1 MIPTIFTIM
10 REVIKD
16 LSPFEPNGT
25 ERQNEAILHKDGPL
39 LVLAGPGAGKTFV
52 ITRRV
57 QALIEHWGVD
67 PSGILVITF
76 TNAAAD
82 EMRRRFSTLCPGRG
96 EDVRFGTFH
105 SVFFY
110 ILRNA
115 YGFRAEQIL
124 REGKRREIFREILG
138 SISYEVQDPT
148 EFFMT
153 LANGIGRAKEY
164 LAFDGRFGPDGKE
177 RIPNLKEFHVA
188 GCPDTVFRTFF
199 EQYQARMKEENLI
212 DFDDMCVLCYE
223 LLRERPDILAHWQER
238 FRFLLVDEMQDTNR
252 LQYEVLCML
261 TEKHRN
267 LMMVGDDDQSIYRF
281 RGARPDIMLGFK
293 NEFPDGKIIVLDYNF
308 RSVPEI
314 IKASQLLISHNVKR
328 YAKDI
333 KASRKQSDSAISG
346 AGEDNAISVLAFD
359 DQTQEREF
367 LLKEIRKLRDAG
379 VPYKEMAVLYR
390 TNVLASP
397 ITESMMRAD
406 IPYHVRDTYPRL
418 YDHWITRDVFTYV
431 RLANQYRLDGSMRRA
446 MFLQIMNRPKRY
458 IRRDVLTSQDVTFEG
473 LKERA
478 ASYPYMQPYLR
489 DMERDL
495 AMLGGDRNREAM
507 TPYAAVHYIANM
519 IGYKAYLEEQARER
533 GLETEAYTDV
543 LNELLEAAKPFE
555 TFGEWND
562 HIEALRQAA
571 EAEKKRHEEEKQ
583 ESVSLMTFHG
593 AKGLEFQAVFV
604 IDAVEGVTPYV
615 KSETEDELEEER
627 RMFYVAITR
636 AKDRLYLLWPKKRY
650 GKKQKKSRYLD
661 ETIVLNERLSAGQK
675 VIHRT
680 YGEGTILTVDG
691 DKIRIAFAAPKKE
704 LSLSIKFCMENE
716 LLQFP

>member
-1 MIPTIFTIM
+1 MISNET
-10 REVIKD
+10 K
-16 LSPFEPNGT
+16 GT
-25 ERQNEAILHKDGPL
+25 DRQNEAILHKDGPL

-57 QALIEHWGVD
+57 QALIEHWKVD

-82 EMRRRFSTLCPGRG
+82 EMRRRFSTLCPGKG

-110 ILRNA
+110 ILRSA
-115 YGFRAEQIL
+115 YGFSAEQIL
-124 REGKRREIFREILG
+124 REGKRREIFRDILATV
-138 SISYEVQDPT
+138 SYEVQDPT
-148 EFFMT
+148 EFFLNM
-153 LANGIGRAKEY
+153 ANEIGRAKEF

-177 RIPNLKEFHVA
+177 RIPTLKDFRVT
-188 GCPDTVFRTFF
+188 GCPDTVFRAFF
-199 EQYQARMKEENLI
+199 EQYQARMKEERLI

-223 LLRERPDILAHWQER
+223 LLRDRPDILANWQER
-238 FRFLLVDEMQDTNR
+238 FRYLLVDEMQDTNR
-252 LQYEVLCML
+252 LQYEILLML
-261 TEKHRN
+261 TAKHKN

-293 NEFPDGKIIVLDYNF
+293 KEFPEGKIVVLDYNF

-314 IKASQLLISHNVKR
+314 IKASQMLISHNEKR

-333 KASRKQSDSAISG
+333 KPSRTACD
-346 AGEDNAISVLAFD
+346 ERFNTLNEVNAISVRAFD
-359 DQTQEREF
+359 DQEQEREF
-367 LLKEIRKLRDAG
+367 LLKEIQKLSAAG
-379 VPYKEMAVLYR
+379 VPYREMAVLYR

-397 ITESMMRAD
+397 ITEILMRAD
-406 IPYHVRDTYPRL
+406 IPFHVRDAYPKL

-431 RLANQYRLDGSMRRA
+431 KLANQYRLDRTMRRS
-446 MFLQIMNRPKRY
+446 MFLQVMNRPKRY
-458 IRRDVLTSQDVTFEG
+458 IRRDVLSSQDVSFED
-473 LKERA
+473 LKEKA
-478 ASYPYMQPYLR
+478 AAYPYMHTYLR

-495 AMLGGDRNREAM
+495 SMIGGDRKREAM

-519 IGYKAYLEEQARER
+519 VGYKAYLEEQARER
-533 GLETEAYTDV
+533 GLETEVYTDV
-543 LNELLEAAKPFE
+543 LNELLEAAKHFE
-555 TFGEWND
+555 TFGDWND
-562 HIEALRQAA
+562 HIEELRQAA
-571 EAEKKRHEEEKQ
+571 ETENKRREEQKQ

-615 KSETEDELEEER
+615 KSETAEELEEER

-650 GKKQKKSRYLD
+650 GKKQKKSRYLE
-661 ETIVLNERLSAGQK
+661 ETVLLSERLAPGQK
-675 VIHRT
+675 IHHRA
-680 YGEGTILTVDG
+680 YGDGTVVSVDG
-691 DKIRIAFAAPKKE
+691 DKLRIAFAAPKKE

>member
-1 MIPTIFTIM
+1 MN
-10 REVIKD
+10 
-16 LSPFEPNGT
+16 SFEMKGT
-25 ERQNEAILHKDGPL
+25 ERQKEAILHKDGPL

-57 QALIEHWGVD
+57 QALIEQWKVD
-67 PSGILVITF
+67 PANILVITF

-82 EMRRRFSTLCPGRG
+82 EMRQRFSTLCPGRG

-124 REGKRREIFREILG
+124 REGKRREIFRDILA

-177 RIPNLKEFHVA
+177 RVPNIKEFHVS
-188 GCPDTVFRTFF
+188 GCPDSVFRTFF
-199 EQYQARMKEENLI
+199 EQYQARMREENLV

-223 LLRERPDILAHWQER
+223 LLKERPDILAHWQER
-238 FRFLLVDEMQDTNR
+238 FRYLLVDEMQDTNR
-252 LQYEVLCML
+252 LQYETLRML
-261 TEKHRN
+261 AGKYRN
-267 LMMVGDDDQSIYRF
+267 LMMVGDDDQSIYHF
-281 RGARPDIMLGFK
+281 RGACPEIMLGFQK
-293 NEFPDGKIIVLDYNF
+293 EFPDGKIITLDYNF
-308 RSVPEI
+308 RSVLDI
-314 IKASQLLISHNVKR
+314 ISASQRLIAHNTKR
-328 YAKDI
+328 YPKDI
-333 KASRKQSDSAISG
+333 KAARKPDDENAERVREEIEGSNPVSIFTF
-346 AGEDNAISVLAFD
+346 ED
-359 DQTQEREF
+359 QGQERAF
-367 LLKEIRKLRDAG
+367 LLKEIQRLHEQG
-379 VPYKEMAVLYR
+379 IPYREMAVLYR

-406 IPYHVRDTYPRL
+406 IPYQVRDTYPRL

-431 RLANQYRLDGSMRRA
+431 RLANQYRLDGTMRRA

-458 IRRDVLTSQDVTFEG
+458 IRRDVLTSQDVTFED
-473 LKERA
+473 LMERSA
-478 ASYPYMQPYLR
+478 AYSYMHTYLR

-571 EAEKKRHEEEKQ
+571 EAEKKRSQQQKQ

-593 AKGLEFQAVFV
+593 AKGLEYQAVFV

-636 AKDRLYLLWPKKRY
+636 AKDRLYLLWPQKRY

-661 ETIVLNERLSAGQK
+661 ETVDYAARLTAGRK
-675 VIHRT
+675 VVHLT
-680 YGEGTILTVDG
+680 FGEGTILAVDG
-691 DKIRIAFAAPKKE
+691 DKIRLAFAAPKKE

>member
-1 MIPTIFTIM
+1 MNSLEM
-10 REVIKD
+10 K
-16 LSPFEPNGT
+16 GT
-25 ERQNEAILHKDGPL
+25 ERQKEAILHKDGPL

-57 QALIEHWGVD
+57 KALIEQWKVD
-67 PSGILVITF
+67 PASILVITF

-82 EMRRRFSTLCPGRG
+82 EMRQRFSTLCPKHG

-124 REGKRREIFREILG
+124 REGKRREIFREILA

-148 EFFMT
+148 EFFLT

-164 LAFDGRFGPDGKE
+164 LAFDGRFGLDGKE
-177 RIPNLKEFHVA
+177 RVPNIKEFHVS

-199 EQYQARMKEENLI
+199 EQYQARMREENLV

-223 LLRERPDILAHWQER
+223 LLKGRPDILAHWQER
-238 FRFLLVDEMQDTNR
+238 FCYLLVDEMQDTNR
-252 LQYEVLCML
+252 LQYETLRML
-261 TEKHRN
+261 AAKHRN
-267 LMMVGDDDQSIYRF
+267 LMMVGDDDQSIYHF
-281 RGARPDIMLGFK
+281 RGARPEIMLGFK
-293 NEFPDGKIIVLDYNF
+293 KEFPDGKIITLDYNF

-314 IKASQLLISHNVKR
+314 ITASQMLISHNEKR

-333 KASRKQSDSAISG
+333 KASRSDADGIT
-346 AGEDNAISVLAFD
+346 AQIGEENAISVRAFD
-359 DQTQEREF
+359 DQEQERDY
-367 LLKEIRKLRDAG
+367 LLKEIRKLRDSG
-379 VPYKEMAVLYR
+379 VPYREMAVLYR

-397 ITESMMRAD
+397 ITEILMRAD
-406 IPYHVRDTYPRL
+406 IPYYVRDAYPRL

-431 RLANQYRLDGSMRRA
+431 KLANQYRLERCMRRS

-458 IRRDVLTSQDVTFEG
+458 IRRDVLSSQDVTFEE
-473 LKERA
+473 LRERA
-478 ASYPYMQPYLR
+478 AAYPYMHTYLR

-495 AMLGGDRNREAM
+495 AMIGGDRSREAM

-519 IGYKAYLEEQARER
+519 VGYKAYLEEQARER

-543 LNELLEAAKPFE
+543 LNELLEAAKHFE
-555 TFGEWND
+555 TFGDWND
-562 HIEALRQAA
+562 HIEELRQEA
-571 EAEKKRHEEEKQ
+571 EAQKKRRESEKQ

-604 IDAVEGVTPYV
+604 IDAVEGVTPYI
-615 KSETEDELEEER
+615 KSETPEELEEER

-650 GKKQKKSRYLD
+650 GKKQKKSRYLE
-661 ETIVLNERLSAGQK
+661 ETILLAERLAAGQR
-675 VIHRT
+675 VLHRA
-680 YGEGTILTVDG
+680 YGEGTVLSVDG

-704 LSLSIKFCMENE
+704 LSLSVKFCMENE

>member
-1 MIPTIFTIM
+1 MN
-10 REVIKD
+10 
-16 LSPFEPNGT
+16 SFEMNGT
-25 ERQNEAILHKDGPL
+25 ERQKEAILHKDGPL

-57 QALIEHWGVD
+57 QALIEQWKVD
-67 PSGILVITF
+67 PANILVITF

-82 EMRRRFSTLCPGRG
+82 EMRQRFSTLCPRHG

-124 REGKRREIFREILG
+124 RESKRREIFREILA

-148 EFFMT
+148 EFFLT

-177 RIPNLKEFHVA
+177 RVPNIKEFHVS
-188 GCPDTVFRTFF
+188 GCPDSVFRTFF
-199 EQYQARMKEENLI
+199 EQYQARMREENLL

-223 LLRERPDILAHWQER
+223 LLSERPDILAAWQER
-238 FRFLLVDEMQDTNR
+238 FKYLLVDEMQDTNR
-252 LQYEVLCML
+252 LQYETLRML
-261 TEKHRN
+261 AAKHRN
-267 LMMVGDDDQSIYRF
+267 LMMVGDDDQSIYHF
-281 RGARPDIMLGFK
+281 RGARPEIMLGFQK
-293 NEFPDGKIIVLDYNF
+293 EFPDGKIITLDYNF

-314 IKASQLLISHNVKR
+314 ITVSQRLIANNTKR
-328 YAKDI
+328 YPKDI
-333 KASRKQSDSAISG
+333 KAARKSNVEKNEG
-346 AGEDNAISVLAFD
+346 AEKNTAQANPVSIFSFE

-367 LLKEIRKLRDAG
+367 LLKEIQKLHASG
-379 VPYKEMAVLYR
+379 MPYREMAVLYR

-397 ITESMMRAD
+397 ITEALMRAD
-406 IPYHVRDTYPRL
+406 IPYQVRDTYPRL

-431 RLANQYRLDGSMRRA
+431 KLANQYRLEGSMRRA
-446 MFLQIMNRPKRY
+446 MFLQVMNRPKRY
-458 IRRDVLTSQDVTFEG
+458 IRRDVLSSQDVTFEG
-473 LKERA
+473 LRERA
-478 ASYPYMQPYLR
+478 AAYPYMQSYLR

-495 AMLGGDRNREAM
+495 AMIGGEGNRAAM
-507 TPYAAVHYIANM
+507 SPYAAVHYIANM
-519 IGYKAYLEEQARER
+519 VGYKAYLEEQARER

-543 LNELLEAAKPFE
+543 LNELLEAAKPYE
-555 TFGEWND
+555 SFGEWND

-571 EAEKKRHEEEKQ
+571 EMERKRSQQQKQ

-593 AKGLEFQAVFV
+593 AKGLEYQAVFV

-636 AKDRLYLLWPKKRY
+636 AKDRLYLLWPQRRY

-661 ETIVLNERLSAGQK
+661 ETVDVSERLAPGRKVVHSA
-675 VIHRT
+675 
-680 YGEGTILTVDG
+680 YGEGTILSVDG
-691 DKIRIAFAAPKKE
+691 DRIRIAFAAPKKE
-704 LSLSIKFCMENE
+704 LSLSIKFCMEND

>member
-1 MIPTIFTIM
+1 MNSN
-10 REVIKD
+10 ESK
-16 LSPFEPNGT
+16 GT
-25 ERQNEAILHKDGPL
+25 ERQKEAILHKDGPI

-57 QALIEHWGVD
+57 QALIEHWKVD

-82 EMRRRFSTLCPGRG
+82 EMRRRFSTLCPGTG
-96 EDVRFGTFH
+96 DSVRFGTFH

-110 ILRNA
+110 ILRSA
-115 YGFRAEQIL
+115 YGFSAEQIL
-124 REGKRREIFREILG
+124 REGKRREIFRDILA
-138 SISYEVQDPT
+138 SIAYEVQDPT
-148 EFFMT
+148 EFFLNM
-153 LANGIGRAKEY
+153 ANEIGRAKEF
-164 LAFDGRFGPDGKE
+164 LAFDGRFGPDGRE
-177 RIPNLKEFHVA
+177 RIPTLKDFRVT
-188 GCPDTVFRTFF
+188 GCPDTVFRAFF
-199 EQYQARMKEENLI
+199 EQYQERMKSEKLI

-223 LLRERPDILAHWQER
+223 LLRERQDILAHWQER
-238 FRFLLVDEMQDTNR
+238 FRYLLVDEMQDTNR
-252 LQYEVLCML
+252 LQYEILLML
-261 TEKHRN
+261 TAKYRN

-293 NEFPDGKIIVLDYNF
+293 NEFPEGKIVVLDYNF

-314 IKASQLLISHNVKR
+314 ITASQMLISHNEKR

-333 KASRKQSDSAISG
+333 KASRSDADGITSQI
-346 AGEDNAISVLAFD
+346 GEENAISVRTFD
-359 DQTQEREF
+359 DQEQERDF

-379 VPYKEMAVLYR
+379 VPYREMAVLYR

-397 ITESMMRAD
+397 ITEILMRAD
-406 IPYHVRDTYPRL
+406 IPYHVRDAYPRL

-431 RLANQYRLDGSMRRA
+431 KLANQYRLERCMRRA

-458 IRRDVLTSQDVTFEG
+458 IRRDVLTSQDVTFEE
-473 LKERA
+473 LRERA
-478 ASYPYMQPYLR
+478 AAYPYMHTYLR

-495 AMLGGDRNREAM
+495 AMIGGDRNREAM

-543 LNELLEAAKPFE
+543 LNELLEAAKHFE
-555 TFGEWND
+555 TFGDWND
-562 HIEALRQAA
+562 HIEEHRQAA
-571 EAEKKRHEEEKQ
+571 EAQKKRRESEKQ

-604 IDAVEGVTPYV
+604 IDAVEGVTPYI
-615 KSETEDELEEER
+615 KSETPEELEEER

-650 GKKQKKSRYLD
+650 GKKQKKSRFLE
-661 ETIVLNERLSAGQK
+661 ETISLAERLAAGQR
-675 VIHRT
+675 VLHRA
-680 YGEGTILTVDG
+680 YGEGTVLSVDG
-691 DKIRIAFAAPKKE
+691 DKIRIAFTAPKKE
-704 LSLSIKFCMENE
+704 LSLSVKFCMENE